1 MKKVIKVLSLIIL
14 FITMLLVQVNTNKI
28 GEVGLRIVS
37 AEESTSQSD
46 EELSEED
53 WKIELNESTQK
64 GSKEF
69 GFIQRNLAS
78 SDLSDNGHFLLII
91 GVVLVVLSVAG
102 IMFFSFCLY
111 KLCQN
116 TRRCTE
122 RRYTRHN

>member
-1 MKKVIKVLSLIIL
+1 M
-14 FITMLLVQVNTNKI
+14 TMLLVQVNTNKI
-28 GEVGLRIVS
+28 GKVGLRIVS

-78 SDLSDNGHFLLII
+78 SDLADNGHFLLM
-91 GVVLVVLSVAG
+91 VVLSVTG
-102 IMFFSFCLY
+102 TMFFSFCLY

-116 TRRCTE
+116 TKRCTE

>member
-14 FITMLLVQVNTNKI
+14 FMTMLLVQVNTNKI
-28 GEVGLRIVS
+28 GKVGLRIVS

-78 SDLSDNGHFLLII
+78 SDLADNGHFLLII
-91 GVVLVVLSVAG
+91 GVVLVVLSVTG
-102 IMFFSFCLY
+102 TMFFSFCLY

-116 TRRCTE
+116 TKRCTE
-122 RRYTRHN
+122 RRYTRNN

>member
-14 FITMLLVQVNTNKI
+14 FMTMLLVKVNTNKI
-28 GEVGLRIVS
+28 GKVGLRIVS

-78 SDLSDNGHFLLII
+78 SDLADNGHFLLII
-91 GVVLVVLSVAG
+91 GVVLVVLSVTG
-102 IMFFSFCLY
+102 TMFFSFCLY

-116 TRRCTE
+116 TKRCTE
-122 RRYTRHN
+122 RRYMRHN

>member
-14 FITMLLVQVNTNKI
+14 FMTMLLVQVNTNKI
-28 GEVGLRIVS
+28 GKVGLRIVS

-78 SDLSDNGHFLLII
+78 SDLADNGHFLLII
-91 GVVLVVLSVAG
+91 GVVLVVLSVTG
-102 IMFFSFCLY
+102 TMFFSFCLY

-116 TRRCTE
+116 TKRCTE
-122 RRYTRHN
+122 RRYMRHN

>member
-14 FITMLLVQVNTNKI
+14 FMTMLLVQVNTNKI
-28 GEVGLRIVS
+28 GKVGLRIVS

-78 SDLSDNGHFLLII
+78 SDLADNGHFLLII
-91 GVVLVVLSVAG
+91 GVVLVVLSVTG
-102 IMFFSFCLY
+102 TMFFSFCLY

-116 TRRCTE
+116 TKRCTE